1 MRRLRAAIALVRL
14 GIATRFR
21 LGGAYWSWRRETA
34 FGRDASRWPSAAHR
48 REAMIEYA
56 EWVAQMRSFIRR

>member
-1 MRRLRAAIALVRL
+1 MRLLRAVIALARL

-34 FGRDASRWPSAAHR
+34 FGRDVSRWPSASHR
-48 REAMIEYA
+48 REAMVEYA
-56 EWVAQMRSFIRR
+56 VWVAEMRSLIRR

>member
-1 MRRLRAAIALVRL
+1 MRLLHAVIALARL

-34 FGRDASRWPSAAHR
+34 FGRDAARWPSAAHR
-48 REAMIEYA
+48 RKAMIEYA
-56 EWVAQMRSFIRR
+56 EWVTAMRSHIRR

>member
-1 MRRLRAAIALVRL
+1 MRLLRAVIALARL

-48 REAMIEYA
+48 REAMVEYA
-56 EWVAQMRSFIRR
+56 EWVAEMRSFIRR

>member
-1 MRRLRAAIALVRL
+1 MRLLRTAIALVRL
-14 GIATRFR
+14 GMATRFR

-34 FGRDASRWPSAAHR
+34 FGRDASHWPSAAHR
-48 REAMIEYA
+48 RGAMIEYA

>member
-1 MRRLRAAIALVRL
+1 MRLLRAVIALARL

-48 REAMIEYA
+48 REAMVEYA
-56 EWVAQMRSFIRR
+56 EWVAEMRALIRR